1 MFNRNHVVLLGIDLW
16 EHGKKKNVFFLL
28 KIFSIAAYY
37 PVYENRRQEYVDNFW
52 RIVNWPY
59 VAQLYSEG
67 KAQRSDL

>member
-1 MFNRNHVVLLGIDLW
+1 M
-16 EHGKKKNVFFLL
+16 
-28 KIFSIAAYY
+28 FSIAAYY

-52 RIVNWPY
+52 RIINWPY